1 MVTVVIPMAHKTEVA
16 VFIGREDHRFSHWVA
31 GSELYP
37 LPTPNPYSNLTPC
50 LCLWCLS
57 ASLPLCGGTW
67 TTTPVEGAAGG
78 QCSWAVQNS
87 CNEWGY

>member
-57 ASLPLCGGTW
+57 ASLWWNLDHHTCRGRCWG
-67 TTTPVEGAAGG
+67 PVQLG
-78 QCSWAVQNS
+78 CSELLQ
-87 CNEWGY
+87 